1 MSWLE
6 QEDVQTSHDANLFD
20 DDMEDYAAFQT
31 PIQSDHMEWDLT
43 GTTWMDKREASHMD
57 LDNATGHPPTDS
69 DKRER
74 LKTVHLDVWSWCW
87 AQYLF

>member
-1 MSWLE
+1 
-6 QEDVQTSHDANLFD
+6 
-20 DDMEDYAAFQT
+20 
-31 PIQSDHMEWDLT
+31 
-43 GTTWMDKREASHMD
+43 MD